1 MRKINYLQIIFHFI
15 ATCFFIYS
23 FYSFSAIYNIKILTL
38 ISENGSEN
46 VLRNSEKFGITIM
59 DIWNFSFVTQLSAVL
74 GILTSFIISMVI
86 SIKNKWSV
94 WNSFIVLV
102 LCYTLNRFNLLGWNY
117 LKNYISLGRLVN
129 NLLFSFLITGSFL
142 LLIGLI
148 IFFSKFLK
156 NRIENQKLKQMH
168 YC

>member
-1 MRKINYLQIIFHFI
+1 
-15 ATCFFIYS
+15 
-23 FYSFSAIYNIKILTL
+23 
-38 ISENGSEN
+38 
-46 VLRNSEKFGITIM
+46 M

-102 LCYTLNRFNLLGWNY
+102 ICYTLNRFDLLGWSY
-117 LKNYISLGRLVN
+117 LKTYISPGRLVN

-148 IFFSKFLK
+148 IFFSNFLK
-156 NRIENQKLKQMH
+156 TRIENQKLKQMH

>member
-1 MRKINYLQIIFHFI
+1 MRKINYLQIILHFI
-15 ATCFFIYS
+15 ATCFLIYS
-23 FYSFSAIYNIKILTL
+23 FYSFSAIYNIKILTI
-38 ISENGSEN
+38 ISENGSAN
-46 VLRNSEKFGITIM
+46 VLRHSEKFGITTM
-59 DIWNFSFVTQLSAVL
+59 DIWKFSFVTEISAVL

-102 LCYTLNRFNLLGWNY
+102 LCYTLNRFDLLGWSY
-117 LKNYISLGRLVN
+117 LKTYISPGRLVN

-148 IFFSKFLK
+148 IFFSNFLK